1 MPYVSVCTTT
11 PLSSSP
17 FVKMNSYFNASY
29 HDWQQS
35 ELHHYAAN
43 RFCGSPSLA
52 TTSPSATSQPNLYG
66 PNNGYHSYIHHHH
79 AATAAA
85 AANGTQLSY
94 ATNMGYASDLTYS
107 NELVN
112 QHNHHAHHQI
122 QPQQHQQQP
131 QTPDHMGSNESS
143 NVLNHE
149 TNVTPEHGK
158 TTTTTTP
165 TLTTNHNKNECTIG
179 ENGPL
184 LFPSICTKLSTSPY
198 EQTGPIGLSMLTK
211 DSNSS
216 SQQSQ
221 MTYDDSSP
229 SSTPDHISMNGPSI
243 GGIGALQ
250 SSNSNVSQPD
260 NTPNSNS
267 SNGSGGKAF
276 FPWMKSYTDSG
287 QGPKRTRQTY
297 TRYQTL
303 ELEKE
308 FHFNRYL
315 TRRRRI
321 EIAHSLGLT
330 ERQIKIWFQN
340 RRMKA
345 KKETKV
351 KPGSMSSNA
360 AMIGSMLINPIKM
373 DVKSEDSDLLI

>member
-1 MPYVSVCTTT
+1 
-11 PLSSSP
+11 
-17 FVKMNSYFNASY
+17 MNSYFNASY

-94 ATNMGYASDLTYS
+94 ATNMAYGTLPSPQSSPSSNGHRYGTLAVDGSGNNRSSVFGNHGTGTAAAAAAAAAALASFPNSNHHLYGDPHHSLVFGQFSSHYPVSASDLTYS

-131 QTPDHMGSNESS
+131 QTPDHMGTNESS

-276 FPWMKSYTDSG
+276 FPWMKSYTG
-287 QGPKRTRQTY
+287 M
-297 TRYQTL
+297 
-303 ELEKE
+303 
-308 FHFNRYL
+308 N
-315 TRRRRI
+315 
-321 EIAHSLGLT
+321 
-330 ERQIKIWFQN
+330 
-340 RRMKA
+340 
-345 KKETKV
+345 
-351 KPGSMSSNA
+351 
-360 AMIGSMLINPIKM
+360 
-373 DVKSEDSDLLI
+373 